1 MTCFMCHGSGSLNFD
16 GLDFDDRELLA
27 MTSLALHA
35 LALLLLED
43 DDLLAAL
50 VLEHLGGDRSAGK
63 EGSANLKSLALAAG
77 EDFVDFDSG
86 AGFRLG
92 IAVYDE
98 DVALADRELLPLR
111 FDSGFHK
118 FKGAK

>member
-1 MTCFMCHGSGSLNFD
+1 MAAFAFHT
-16 GLDFDDRELLA
+16 
-27 MTSLALHA
+27 

-43 DDLLAAL
+43 DDFLGAF
-50 VLEHLGGDRSAGK
+50 VLKDLGLD
-63 EGSANLKSLALAAG
+63 GSASEEGGADLKSLALACG

-86 AGFRLG
+86 AGFRFR

-98 DVALADRELLPLR
+98 DVSLGDRELLPLR

-118 FKGAK
+118 FKGRNKVTRARVSKDLF